1 MSVEAVC
8 TMCGKTFIANADDE
22 RGLCAEC
29 QAAAVSERP
38 VSPNMPAL
46 TEIQD
51 ERIMVGFPPAM
62 DRMSS
67 TPKPEGP
74 TSLPGCIV
82 AAALLGAALAVILLL
97 TCGKP
102 P

>member
-8 TMCGKTFIANADDE
+8 AMCGKTFIANANDE
-22 RGLCAEC
+22 RGPCAEC

-38 VSPNMPAL
+38 VSPSAH

-51 ERIMVGFPPAM
+51 ERIMAGFPPAM

-82 AAALLGAALAVILLL
+82 AAALLGAALAVMLLL